1 MRLNLSDAVDDLAPP
16 PPPCFFNRSSWMLY
30 LKSAAAAQNHKG
42 SQPVIIVAADGEPAF
57 NTRLNYCADCTQAK
71 SLEMK
76 GKGRCN
82 PYHLSDDPEPVPAG
96 GWQASIEAVPQRTK
110 TQQAQDLPV
119 SSAMRW
125 QDVFERLAGQLLVLG
140 ERPAYEGAE

>member
-1 MRLNLSDAVDDLAPP
+1 MDNKTKLRIGGLALLTTAVLSLIIVLIVDSWPLAI
-16 PPPCFFNRSSWMLY
+16 L
-30 LKSAAAAQNHKG
+30 LA
-42 SQPVIIVAADGEPAF
+42 VIIVAADGEPAF

-71 SLEMK
+71 SLEMQ

-82 PYHLSDDPEPVPAG
+82 PYHLSPDPEPVPAG
-96 GWQASIEAVPQRTK
+96 GWQARDEAVTQRTK

-125 QDVFERLAGQLLVLG
+125 QDAFERLVTHLLALG
-140 ERPAYEGAE
+140 ARAA

>member
-1 MRLNLSDAVDDLAPP
+1 
-16 PPPCFFNRSSWMLY
+16 MLY

-71 SLEMK
+71 SLEMQ

-82 PYHLSDDPEPVPAG
+82 PYHLSDDPEPVYAG
-96 GWQASIEAVPQRTK
+96 GWQASDTAAPPRTK

-119 SSAMRW
+119 SQALRW
-125 QDVFERLAGQLLVLG
+125 QDAFDRLVTHLLALG
-140 ERPAYEGAE
+140 ARTA

>member
-1 MRLNLSDAVDDLAPP
+1 M
-16 PPPCFFNRSSWMLY
+16 
-30 LKSAAAAQNHKG
+30 
-42 SQPVIIVAADGEPAF
+42 AADGEPTF
-57 NTRLNYCADCTQAK
+57 NARMSYCADCTQAK

>member
-1 MRLNLSDAVDDLAPP
+1 M
-16 PPPCFFNRSSWMLY
+16 
-30 LKSAAAAQNHKG
+30 Q
-42 SQPVIIVAADGEPAF
+42 
-57 NTRLNYCADCTQAK
+57 
-71 SLEMK
+71 

-96 GWQASIEAVPQRTK
+96 GWQARDEAVTQRTK

-125 QDVFERLAGQLLVLG
+125 QDAFDRLVTHLLALG
-140 ERPAYEGAE
+140 ARAA

>member
-42 SQPVIIVAADGEPAF
+42 SQPVIIVAADGTPAF
-57 NTRLNYCADCTQAK
+57 NNRLSYCADCTQAK
-71 SLEMK
+71 SLEMQ

-82 PYHLSDDPEPVPAG
+82 PNHLSDDPEPVPAG
-96 GWQASIEAVPQRTK
+96 GWQASDTAAPPRTK
-110 TQQAQDLPV
+110 TQRPEDLPV
-119 SSAMRW
+119 SRVLRL
-125 QDVFERLAGQLLVLG
+125 QDAFDRLVTHLL
-140 ERPAYEGAE
+140 AHGARTV

>member
-1 MRLNLSDAVDDLAPP
+1 M
-16 PPPCFFNRSSWMLY
+16 
-30 LKSAAAAQNHKG
+30 
-42 SQPVIIVAADGEPAF
+42 AADGEPTF
-57 NTRLNYCADCTQAK
+57 NARMSYCADCTQAK

-119 SSAMRW
+119 SQALRW
-125 QDVFERLAGQLLVLG
+125 QDAFDRLVTHLLALG
-140 ERPAYEGAE
+140 ARTAYEGAE